1 MYSLHGDLLP
11 EKILSKLQ
19 RQLLFC
25 LHVNIA
31 RVNNLIPAELIK
43 RHSSGIMKC
52 SFGDYFQYF
61 DLRLLPFKDT
71 YKSGDGNTTETS
83 LGGDVFLFYISNH
96 LFINSKKRAYKSF
109 SSMNVCMLIRRLQS
123 NISNLHFLSA
133 RDSFKR
139 EKD

>member
-1 MYSLHGDLLP
+1 MIEIEIPCTDFVHAVCTSLHGDLLP

-83 LGGDVFLFYISNH
+83 
-96 LFINSKKRAYKSF
+96 
-109 SSMNVCMLIRRLQS
+109 
-123 NISNLHFLSA
+123 
-133 RDSFKR
+133 
-139 EKD
+139 